1 MDAEENPVTRRLL
14 EAFTQFRRTNA
25 RPGTVAG
32 VTHSELM
39 VLACIKEA
47 MGSNENGIRV
57 SEISSLLRVAMPTIT
72 QQLNSLTTGGYVEK
86 RSDPDDGRVV
96 RIILTPR
103 GESVMQAA
111 RDVLVGALAGLVDYL
126 GEEKTNMLIEL
137 MGEVS
142 TYFQDV
148 RAGTP

>member
-1 MDAEENPVTRRLL
+1 MDVEENPVTRRLL
-14 EAFTQFRRTNA
+14 EAFTQFRRTNS

-47 MGSNENGIRV
+47 MGTNENGIRV
-57 SEISSLLRVAMPTIT
+57 SEISSLLRVATPTIT

-103 GESVMQAA
+103 GDAVMQAA

-126 GEEKTNMLIEL
+126 GEEKNQYVDRID
-137 MGEVS
+137 G
-142 TYFQDV
+142 
-148 RAGTP
+148 